1 MMPPRIDWRDPS
13 AVRAFVEELRAT
25 LDDAH
30 AVVADMLRPASA
42 RELGPAMHRR
52 NYREARAKA
61 AQLLVLAMP
70 GPLGTTERGD
80 PAGSGGAGPSA

>member
-1 MMPPRIDWRDPS
+1 MMPRIDWRDPA

-30 AVVADMLRPASA
+30 AVVADMLRPVRA
-42 RELGPAMHRR
+42 RELGPSMHRR
-52 NYREARAKA
+52 NYREARAKIG
-61 AQLLVLAMP
+61 QLLSLAMP
-70 GPLGTTERGD
+70 GPREAMERGD